1 MLANRIPLTF
11 QGSAPPHTESDD
23 EIGKPAPIRRS
34 GAAIRA
40 MEDDF
45 LGGTDSSEDTEDDEA
60 KALTHSNNSF
70 LTLIG
75 GFQEAPI
82 RTLTPT
88 LTLTFTQD
96 EGLQSNDAE
105 EKAAKDDGAAA
116 LAAADENAAKEMAAI
131 DKRLKEGKRV
141 KLTDRMSCAPA
152 ASDGDEDDEETA
164 KKKAKKAKK
173 AKKGNKKPTATTKG
187 TKRKKKRA
195 DDEVGEERDDEEREE
210 RDDDDEQEEEAPKK
224 AKAKVKKA
232 KAGSANAA
240 AGNKNQSQ
248 GGGSGKET
256 PVAKKRTN
264 RSDDSKV

>member
-34 GAAIRA
+34 GADIRA
-40 MEDDF
+40 MEHAF

-70 LTLIG
+70 LTLVG

-105 EKAAKDDGAAA
+105 EKAAKDDGAA

-131 DKRLKEGKRV
+131 DKRLKEGKRA

-152 ASDGDEDDEETA
+152 ASDGDEDDEEPA
-164 KKKAKKAKK
+164 KKKANKAKK

-187 TKRKKKRA
+187 TKRKKQA

>member
-70 LTLIG
+70 LTLVG

-141 KLTDRMSCAPA
+141 KLTGRISCAPA
-152 ASDGDEDDEETA
+152 ASDGDEDDEEPA
-164 KKKAKKAKK
+164 KKKANKAKK

-187 TKRKKKRA
+187 TKRKKQA

>member
-34 GAAIRA
+34 GADIRA
-40 MEDDF
+40 MEHAF
-45 LGGTDSSEDTEDDEA
+45 LGGTDSSEETEDDEA

-70 LTLIG
+70 LTLVG

-131 DKRLKEGKRV
+131 DKRLKEGKRAG
-141 KLTDRMSCAPA
+141 RISCAPA
-152 ASDGDEDDEETA
+152 ASDGDEDDEEPA

-187 TKRKKKRA
+187 TKRKKQA

>member
-45 LGGTDSSEDTEDDEA
+45 LGGTDSSDETEDDEA

-70 LTLIG
+70 LTLVG

-141 KLTDRMSCAPA
+141 KLTGRISCAPA
-152 ASDGDEDDEETA
+152 ASDGDEDDEEPA

-187 TKRKKKRA
+187 TKRKKQA

>member
-34 GAAIRA
+34 GADIRA
-40 MEDDF
+40 MEHAL

-70 LTLIG
+70 LTLVG

-141 KLTDRMSCAPA
+141 KLTGRISCAPA
-152 ASDGDEDDEETA
+152 ASDGDEDDEEPA
-164 KKKAKKAKK
+164 KKKANKAKK

-187 TKRKKKRA
+187 TKRKKQA

>member
-45 LGGTDSSEDTEDDEA
+45 LGGTDSSEETEDDEA

-70 LTLIG
+70 LTLVG

-141 KLTDRMSCAPA
+141 KLTGRISCAPA

-187 TKRKKKRA
+187 TKRKKQA

>member
-34 GAAIRA
+34 GADIRA
-40 MEDDF
+40 MEHAF

-70 LTLIG
+70 LTLVG

-141 KLTDRMSCAPA
+141 KLTGRISCAPA
-152 ASDGDEDDEETA
+152 ASDGDEDDEEPA
-164 KKKAKKAKK
+164 KKKANKAKK

-187 TKRKKKRA
+187 TKRKKQA

>member
-34 GAAIRA
+34 GADIRA
-40 MEDDF
+40 MEHAF

-70 LTLIG
+70 LTLVG

-141 KLTDRMSCAPA
+141 KLTGRISCAPA
-152 ASDGDEDDEETA
+152 ASDGDEDDEEPA

-187 TKRKKKRA
+187 TKRKKQV

>member
-45 LGGTDSSEDTEDDEA
+45 LGGTDSSEETEDDEA

-70 LTLIG
+70 LTLVG

-152 ASDGDEDDEETA
+152 ASDGDEDDEEPA

-187 TKRKKKRA
+187 TKRKKQA

>member
-34 GAAIRA
+34 GADIRA
-40 MEDDF
+40 MEHAF

-70 LTLIG
+70 LTLVG

-131 DKRLKEGKRV
+131 DKRLKEGKRA
-141 KLTDRMSCAPA
+141 KLTGRISCAPA
-152 ASDGDEDDEETA
+152 ASDGDEDDEEPA

-187 TKRKKKRA
+187 TKRKKQA

>member
-45 LGGTDSSEDTEDDEA
+45 LGGTDSSEETEDDEA

-70 LTLIG
+70 LTLVG

-141 KLTDRMSCAPA
+141 KLTGRISCAPA
-152 ASDGDEDDEETA
+152 ASDGDEDDEEPA
-164 KKKAKKAKK
+164 KKKANKAKK

-187 TKRKKKRA
+187 TKRKKQA

>member
-40 MEDDF
+40 MEDAF
-45 LGGTDSSEDTEDDEA
+45 LGGTDSSEETEDDEA

-70 LTLIG
+70 LTLVG

-141 KLTDRMSCAPA
+141 QLTGRMSCAPA
-152 ASDGDEDDEETA
+152 ASDGDEDDEEPA

-187 TKRKKKRA
+187 TKRKKQA

>member
-40 MEDDF
+40 MEDAF
-45 LGGTDSSEDTEDDEA
+45 LGGTDSSEETEDDEA

-70 LTLIG
+70 LTLVG

-141 KLTDRMSCAPA
+141 KLTGRISCAPA
-152 ASDGDEDDEETA
+152 ASDGDEDDEEPA

-187 TKRKKKRA
+187 TKRKKQA

>member
-34 GAAIRA
+34 GADIRA
-40 MEDDF
+40 MEHAF

-70 LTLIG
+70 LTLVG

-141 KLTDRMSCAPA
+141 KLTGRISCAPA
-152 ASDGDEDDEETA
+152 ASDGDEDDEEPA
-164 KKKAKKAKK
+164 KKKANKAKK

-187 TKRKKKRA
+187 TKRKKQV